1 MDEIDPLD
9 YTIHVHQL
17 VRAHG
22 RARGRD
28 AGDDLH
34 RASCPERIR
43 YFLRWRAL
51 IEGVCPAR
59 GMADNRRL
67 SSGRMHMAIDKL
79 RADLERLREE
89 IARAQAG
96 DRESLARLEELAGQ
110 VQRELDEENAVG
122 DPAALVEELEEAI
135 TGFEARH
142 PNLTAIVNNML
153 VALGSMGV

>member
-1 MDEIDPLD
+1 M
-9 YTIHVHQL
+9 
-17 VRAHG
+17 
-22 RARGRD
+22 
-28 AGDDLH
+28 
-34 RASCPERIR
+34 
-43 YFLRWRAL
+43 
-51 IEGVCPAR
+51 
-59 GMADNRRL
+59 
-67 SSGRMHMAIDKL
+67 
-79 RADLERLREE
+79 RE
-89 IARAQAG
+89 AG